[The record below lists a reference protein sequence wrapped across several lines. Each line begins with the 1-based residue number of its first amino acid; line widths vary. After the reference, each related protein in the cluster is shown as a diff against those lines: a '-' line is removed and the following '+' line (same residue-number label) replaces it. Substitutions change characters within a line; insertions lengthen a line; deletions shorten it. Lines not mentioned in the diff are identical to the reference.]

1 MTARTFLTAIA
12 LPLGLLPAVLG
23 QPTPPAAKPRI
34 TPAAAAT
41 ALLSGRSPDALA
53 GSLRG
58 VLIKSLP
65 PTLYEASPGWGQT
78 KPVAHGLTWHGKG
91 LPLHPEITYGQKKHG
106 TWRHIV
112 ITAPNLADTLILDIR
127 DVHEVEPGRVHLLI
141 FVAFDAH
148 VDYCQQRW
156 ESGVKLYDG
165 SVRAR
170 MRVQLRLQCEALS
183 HLDAQGGVVPDVVL
197 RLHLTQSA
205 LGYDNLVFEHV
216 AGVGGELAKL
226 LGDAVHG
233 GLRQW
238 HPSLERSLL
247 AKAEAALVKAGD
259 TGEIRLSL
267 AGLFKKR

>member
-1 MTARTFLTAIA
+1 MTARTFLAAIA
-12 LPLGLLPAVLG
+12 TLLGLVSAAPG
-23 QPTPPAAKPRI
+23 QAAPQVAKPRV
-34 TPAAAAT
+34 TPAAAAA

-58 VLIKSLP
+58 LLIKSLP

-78 KPVAHGLTWHGKG
+78 APVAHGLKWHGKG
-91 LPLHPEITYGQKKHG
+91 LPLRPEITYGLKKHG
-106 TWRHIV
+106 TWQHILV
-112 ITAPNLADTLILDIR
+112 TAPNLADTLILDLR
-127 DVHEVEPGRVHLLI
+127 DVQEVEPGRVRFRV

-148 VDYCQQRW
+148 VDYCRQRW
-156 ESGVKLYDG
+156 ESGLKLYDG

-183 HLDAQGGVVPDVVL
+183 RLDAKGGVVPDIVL
-197 RLHLTQSA
+197 RLHLTESA
-205 LGYDNLVFEHV
+205 LSYDNRVFEHV
-216 AGVGGELAKL
+216 AGVGGEMAKL

-238 HPSLERSLL
+238 HPSLERALL
-247 AKAEAALVKAGD
+247 TKAEAALVKAGD

-267 AGLFKKR
+267 ANLFKKR